1 MSQKREPTICFRVDP
16 TNPGQFFACCGLL
29 ELADRLWSG
38 VEAWF
43 DCGKFLI
50 VAEEPV
56 ASLHKLLTT
65 AHDIRLAEGLCAVEK
80 DGTQVEDNS
89 ETDALPLV
97 IESPIYLRLD
107 WWKDKTLKTWA
118 GSMDAR
124 KIFLAMCNAI
134 DTQNE
139 DPLNQGRVVFDS
151 TVPTS
156 TGPHNKRSAKPK
168 KREPFYFDSR
178 RGANAWPVDVG
189 FSTDSLKLTTIAYP
203 VVEGLSLVGLQ
214 RCRPK
219 PTDASRV
226 FEYFTW
232 RIPLPIE
239 VVPPAVLGLFG
250 NGEGY
255 RFENSFRTDQKKHK
269 SYTPAT
275 LIGGNNREQYLKDV

>member
-1 MSQKREPTICFRVDP
+1 MSQKREPTIRLRVDL

-29 ELADRLWSG
+29 ELADRIWSG

-43 DCGKFLI
+43 DCNIFLI
-50 VAEEPV
+50 FAEEPA
-56 ASLHKLLTT
+56 ASLHKLLKT
-65 AHDIRLAEGLCAVEK
+65 AHDIQLAEDLCSAK
-80 DGTQVEDNS
+80 EDEDEEEVNS
-89 ETDALPLV
+89 VVNASPLV
-97 IESPIYLRLD
+97 IESPISLRLD

-139 DPLNQGRVVFDS
+139 DPLNQGLVVFDA
-151 TVPTS
+151 TVSVLTDARS
-156 TGPHNKRSAKPK
+156 KRSVKPK

-178 RGANAWPVDVG
+178 RGANAWPIDVG

-203 VVEGLSLVGLQ
+203 VVEGLALVGLQ

-219 PTDASRV
+219 PTDTPRV

-232 RIPLPIE
+232 RIPLPVE
-239 VVPPAVLGLFG
+239 VVPLAVLGLVG
-250 NGEGY
+250 DGKGY
-255 RFENSFRTDQKKHK
+255 RFENAFRTDQKKHK
-269 SYTPAT
+269 AYTPAT
-275 LIGGNNREQYLKDV
+275 CIGGE